1 MRPPFNLLLL
11 LPLLT
16 FFAPFTSATDAFP
29 NTDDH
34 ATTIAIP
41 RWFYW
46 GKTASEITTLIN
58 QKKARITKLR
68 VLDPTVPTFAVSM
81 VQNTDSYASGWWWYF
96 GVDDNGLG
104 SLLTGRRL
112 ISLDPYWTSSGLR
125 FAAVM
130 VPNQGVQNRAW
141 WWYWGQTAA
150 QVGALLAQ
158 NNARPVELRPY
169 NDGGEKFAVVMVSN
183 TGIDYKEWW
192 WWVDVTADFIGGK
205 LVSDHVRVACLA
217 PSISGNGLWVTVLIE
232 NEGEGWYWWLGITP
246 DQVLTNIGNHNT
258 RLIDI
263 SPFKSGN
270 NWVYTAVEL
279 EDNNYPQSPINSLSK
294 TVHTHAEQ
302 NGWAGGFHGSYF
314 VESTSSP
321 NPLVADN
328 SYFRYE
334 PASSIKVLYLLY
346 TLRSGVSLSS
356 PITYYWPDD
365 SHPNPNVCPQ
375 DYAETAATAHQ
386 TSILNALT
394 WMIQE
399 SNNVMTRAFAIRWGT
414 GPVQDMARS
423 LGMVNTNLAQAYIG
437 CGFRGGVRN
446 TLTLQDAALL
456 YSCVNRGTCLFDTA
470 ARKTFFD
477 ILVGGSPTGN
487 AIGQV
492 VNQEAAKLGKSSAV
506 VSQFLSK
513 FNVRWK
519 GGSYT
524 FCLSNSNC
532 NPFKVDYAVTGWM
545 SVPFKPSPRS
555 FLFGNFVNDLMINC
569 PGGQNGC
576 AALVHAQN
584 ENLPNAAEA
593 ARETINQAL
602 ATW

>member
-1 MRPPFNLLLL
+1 MRPPSNVLL
-11 LPLLT
+11 LPFLLLT
-16 FFAPFTSATDAFP
+16 LFAPFTSATDAFP

-46 GKTASEITTLIN
+46 GQTASEISTLIN
-58 QKKARITKLR
+58 LKHARITKLR
-68 VLDPTVPTFAVSM
+68 VVDPTVPTFAVSM
-81 VQNTDSYASGWWWYF
+81 VQNTGAYASSWWWYF
-96 GVDDNGLG
+96 GVDGNGLG
-104 SLLTGRRL
+104 ALLPGRRL
-112 ISLDPYWTSSGLR
+112 ISLDPYRTSSGLR

-141 WWYWGQTAA
+141 WWYWGQTVA
-150 QVGALLAQ
+150 QVSTLLSQ
-158 NNARPVELRPY
+158 NNARLVEVRPY
-169 NDGGEKFAVVMVSN
+169 NDGGEKYAVIMVSN
-183 TGIDYKEWW
+183 SGIDYKGWS
-192 WWVDVTADFIGGK
+192 WWVDVTANFISGK
-205 LVSDHVRVACLA
+205 LVSDNVRVACLA
-217 PSISGNGLWVTVLIE
+217 PSIFGNGLWVAVLIE
-232 NEGEGWYWWLGITP
+232 NEGEGWYWWFGITP
-246 DQVLTNIGNHNT
+246 NQVLTNIGSHNT

-279 EDNNYPQSPINSLSK
+279 EDNNYPQSPINSLSQ
-294 TVHTHAEQ
+294 TVHSHAEQ
-302 NGWAGGFHGSYF
+302 NWAGGFHGSYF
-314 VESTSSP
+314 VESTSLP

-356 PITYYWPDD
+356 PITYYWPNG

-375 DYAETAATAHQ
+375 DYAETPATAHQ

-394 WMIQE
+394 LMIQE

-414 GPVQDMARS
+414 GPVQAMALS
-423 LGMVNTNLAQAYIG
+423 LGMTNTYLRQAYIG

-446 TLTLQDAALL
+446 TLTLRDAAIL
-456 YSCVNRGTCLFDTA
+456 YSCVDRGTCLLSTA

-492 VNQEAAKLGKSSAV
+492 VREEAIKLGKSSTV
-506 VSQFLSK
+506 VSQFLLK

-519 GGSYT
+519 GGAYT
-524 FCLSNSNC
+524 FCLSNNC

-545 SVPFKPSPRS
+545 SVPFKPSARS

-569 PGGQNGC
+569 PGGQDGC
-576 AALVHAQN
+576 APLVNAQN
-584 ENLPNAAEA
+584 ENLANAAEA
-593 ARETINQAL
+593 ARGTINQAL